1 MNFRLSLSGELP
13 APAVAK
19 FFSGVGL
26 LRSEFVLRRYGAG
39 LKERSVREALT
50 RYVSAVC
57 ELFQGKPV
65 WYRLADLWADE
76 AATLTAEKTY
86 LVEQNPMLGIR
97 GLRRARVD
105 PESFRIELE
114 ILGALAARFDNLHI
128 IFPFIQDRTEFD
140 HFASALKTM
149 HWPNRFG
156 TMLEVPSALLE
167 VEHFINSGASNLVF
181 GLNDLSCL
189 TLGQDR
195 GTDAIKLHPALWRLI
210 HLAIADVSGACEYGV
225 AGKFSAPILERI
237 CQEDVNYVSLH
248 YGQLPELS
256 DNPAFLDLEDV
267 NLVDQIKRQTNQAK
281 RNLKREM

>member
-13 APAVAK
+13 TPSVAA

-26 LRSEFVLRRYGAG
+26 LRSEFVLRRHGAG
-39 LKERSVREALT
+39 LQQHSVQEALT
-50 RYVSAVC
+50 QYVIAVC

-76 AATLTAEKTY
+76 AATLATEKTY
-86 LVEQNPMLGIR
+86 IVEQNPMLGIR

-105 PESFRIELE
+105 QEAFRIELG

-140 HFASALKTM
+140 YFASALKKM
-149 HWPNRFG
+149 QWPNRYG

-167 VEHFINSGASNLVF
+167 VEHFISSGASNLVF

-195 GTDAIKLHPALWRLI
+195 GADDIKLHPALWRLI
-210 HLAIADVSGACEYGV
+210 NQAIADISGRCEYGV
-225 AGKFSAPILERI
+225 AGKFSAKILEKVSKEKVDYI
-237 CQEDVNYVSLH
+237 SLH
-248 YGQLPELS
+248 YGQLPELL
-256 DNPAFLDLEDV
+256 DNPAFLEMEDV
-267 NLVDQIKRQTNQAK
+267 NLVSQIKRQTNLAK
-281 RNLKREM
+281 RALKRET